1 MLYLISGAAAS
12 GKKTIARA
20 VAQRLPNLTGHH
32 DNERASLTGEERI
45 TNLEGWVEDAL
56 GLERDGIDL
65 VLASQSPLGEVLASP
80 RAIELEGIAP
90 CLLDCHDFV
99 RMDRWI
105 ERGVHPDWPIGM
117 DHFCWAVFHRLHAR
131 DPQYEQRVMLD
142 REVDGPVWSRWTDW
156 EHDDPRWDVF
166 IHDTTDEQ
174 LETTVGTVARWIDSI
189 RADGAS
195 LKKEDE
201 WWT

>member
-56 GLERDGIDL
+56 GLEKDGIDL

-99 RMDRWI
+99 RMD
-105 ERGVHPDWPIGM
+105 P
-117 DHFCWAVFHRLHAR
+117 
-131 DPQYEQRVMLD
+131 LD
-142 REVDGPVWSRWTDW
+142 RARRAPRLAHRYGPLLLGGL
-156 EHDDPRWDVF
+156 PPA
-166 IHDTTDEQ
+166 
-174 LETTVGTVARWIDSI
+174 ARS
-189 RADGAS
+189 
-195 LKKEDE
+195 
-201 WWT
+201 